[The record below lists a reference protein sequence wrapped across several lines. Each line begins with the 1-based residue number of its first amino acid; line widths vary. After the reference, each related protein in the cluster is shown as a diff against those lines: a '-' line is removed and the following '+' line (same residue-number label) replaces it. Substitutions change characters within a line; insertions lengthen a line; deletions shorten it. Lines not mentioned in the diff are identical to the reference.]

1 MIFVGIDPG
10 KNMGVAVVDAQKNTC
25 FSFTVEKGKD
35 LIDAVKEVYDNRE
48 SPMLFVV
55 EQQQPMG
62 IPKAFF
68 SVGHSMGYV
77 EALLDSLGY
86 PYTLVKIASWQRK
99 ILGKCA
105 KGSTKEAA
113 KKYSERR
120 FPDKVKRTE
129 HEHDAI
135 CIECYGMMI
144 SGAIR

>member
-10 KNMGVAVVDAQKNTC
+10 RNTGIAVVDAKENTC

-35 LIDAVKEVYDNRE
+35 LIDAVKEVYSNRE

-77 EALLDSLGY
+77 EALLDSLVY
-86 PYTLVKIASWQRK
+86 PYIVVKIASWQRK

-105 KGSTKEAA
+105 KGLTKEAA
-113 KKYSERR
+113 RKYSERR
-120 FPDKVKRTE
+120 FPCNTKRTE

-135 CIECYGMMI
+135 CIACYGMTI
-144 SGAIR
+144 SGEIR